1 MIRDQVIS
9 QISDRLG
16 DNSIID
22 PQSALLVVDPS
33 TQTLELFVA
42 DSDSSQ
48 QYAVSTA
55 SNGLGNQI
63 DSFQTPTGVHIVAE
77 KIGANEPN
85 GMVFRGR
92 KATGVITA
100 DMDNQQEDQITSRI
114 LWLRGM
120 EPGFNQG
127 GERDSFDRYIY
138 IHGTSDEQRIGKP
151 VSAGCVRMRNDDVIE
166 LFDRVEVGDVVLILD
181 A

>member
-1 MIRDQVIS
+1 
-9 QISDRLG
+9 
-16 DNSIID
+16 
-22 PQSALLVVDPS
+22 
-33 TQTLELFVA
+33 
-42 DSDSSQ
+42 
-48 QYAVSTA
+48 
-55 SNGLGNQI
+55 
-63 DSFQTPTGVHIVAE
+63 
-77 KIGANEPN
+77 
-85 GMVFRGR
+85 
-92 KATGVITA
+92 
-100 DMDNQQEDQITSRI
+100 
-114 LWLRGM
+114 M